1 MAHETLI
8 SFTILGG
15 ILVIGF
21 LGELLFRKYKISPM
35 LILLAIGYVLGP
47 GTGMVDIDLL
57 RELQNL
63 IGPLALMILLFDS
76 GTRMN
81 LRRLISESAR
91 GMGMGLLVGLLSI
104 AFVAALWAYLF
115 GDVVVGVL
123 LGAVLAGT
131 TGAMV
136 NPVAEGI
143 GLGEESKHFQSIESA
158 ITDVLSVVL
167 VITIT
172 SGLISGAL
180 DVGGIISGV
189 VNQFSTAAFL
199 GAVAGILWIVV
210 GTQMRE
216 VKFFHMLTFA
226 VTLLFYVAVESVGA
240 SGAIGVLVFGIMLG
254 NMAEIGRITGL
265 TTITDDK
272 EMLKFQD
279 EISFMVRTFFFV
291 FLGALV
297 SIAGMDMVF
306 LGIGILILLFF
317 ARKISVWAAT
327 MGSEMGK
334 ESRKLEI
341 LLPRG
346 FGSAVLATYPMG
358 MLVQYVSEHPEAISP
373 ERYAEIVGQIS
384 GFSDITFVV
393 IVGSILV
400 TTLGALNVT
409 REDAMRKP
417 RITYEK
423 GEDLDKLVAA
433 KAQQEKEKRA
443 VKKRKSAEDFA
454 VDMLDD
460 SPAAR
465 GEGAESGGVG
475 VEGGGGA
482 GEKPAEAGEG
492 GEHGGG
498 GDTAKKAQK
507 SGGKPPKKRGAGKGS
522 GAKKGGAKKGAK

>member
-1 MAHETLI
+1 
-8 SFTILGG
+8 
-15 ILVIGF
+15 
-21 LGELLFRKYKISPM
+21 M

-47 GTGMVDIDLL
+47 GSNMVDIDLL

-81 LRRLISESAR
+81 LRKLISESAR
-91 GMGMGLLVGLLSI
+91 GVGMGLLVGALSVG
-104 AFVAALWAYLF
+104 FVAALWAYLF

-123 LGAVLAGT
+123 LGAILAGT

-143 GLGEESKHFQSIESA
+143 GLKEESKHFQSIESA

-167 VITIT
+167 VITLT

-180 DVGGIISGV
+180 DIGSIVSGV

-199 GAVAGILWIVV
+199 GVVAGALWMLV

-216 VKFFHMLTFA
+216 LKFFHMLTFA

-265 TTITDDK
+265 TTISNDE

-297 SIAGMDMVF
+297 SITSMDMVF
-306 LGIGILILLFF
+306 LGAGILILLFI

-327 MGSEMGK
+327 AGSEIR
-334 ESRKLEI
+334 EDSRKLEI
-341 LLPRG
+341 LIPRG

-358 MLVQYVSEHPEAISP
+358 MLVQYAAEHPDAISP
-373 ERYAEIVGQIS
+373 ERYAGIIGQIS
-384 GFSDITFVV
+384 GFSDVAFVV
-393 IVGSILV
+393 IVGSIIV
-400 TTLGALNVT
+400 TTFGALNVT
-409 REDAMRKP
+409 REEAMHKP
-417 RITYEK
+417 KITYKK
-423 GEDLDKLVAA
+423 GEDLDKLVAV
-433 KAQQEKEKRA
+433 KAQQEKKKRA
-443 VKKRKSAEDFA
+443 ARKKSAEDFA
-454 VDMLDD
+454 VDMLEDD
-460 SPAAR
+460 S
-465 GEGAESGGVG
+465 
-475 VEGGGGA
+475 GA
-482 GEKPAEAGEG
+482 GKSAGETSAGEG
-492 GEHGGG
+492 GSQAGAGEPAGGG
-498 GDTAKKAQK
+498 EAGLDEMGLEAEEEKAAKE
-507 SGGKPPKKRGAGKGS
+507 SGGAGRKKESRAGRKGKKRGGKKG
-522 GAKKGGAKKGAK
+522 KKGGRT